1 MPDDLKLKSSKAK
14 SPGADEP
21 AQKNST
27 ANASIAENSIVSN
40 HAVQRLVEL
49 VKAVNHLLCE
59 FYQDYQQNQ
68 VLQISSKADESP
80 VTEADMAAHHLIEQE
95 LKKISPLIPV
105 LSEESSDYKL
115 RFDWHEF
122 WLVDPL
128 DGTREFINKTGEFT
142 VNIALIRHGIVE
154 LAIIGIPTLKRM
166 YLTQKNQPLYRIDE
180 AGDALVWQDITPKPV
195 HLNSWQIAISRRS
208 EWKVYQQF
216 KQALHDRQQ
225 AFDCNNAGS
234 AYKFCLMLEGQIDV
248 YPRFHPTSEWDTAA
262 GQGLLEAIGGGV
274 YDLQGRPFAYNQRH
288 DLLNGHFMAVR
299 HNDFLQPA
307 LEAAHQAVKA
317 LT

>member
-1 MPDDLKLKSSKAK
+1 VPDDMNV
-14 SPGADEP
+14 DD
-21 AQKNST
+21 
-27 ANASIAENSIVSN
+27 SIMNKQSI
-40 HAVQRLVEL
+40 QLLVEL
-49 VKAVNHLLCE
+49 VKKVNHLLCE

-80 VTEADMAAHHLIEQE
+80 VTEADMAAHHFIEKG
-95 LKKISPLIPV
+95 LGKINPLIPV
-105 LSEESSDYKL
+105 LSEESSDHKL
-115 RFDWHEF
+115 RVDWQEF

-142 VNIALIRHGIVE
+142 VNIALIRHGMVE
-154 LAIIGIPTLKRM
+154 LSVIGIPTLKRI
-166 YLTQKNQPLYRIDE
+166 YLRRKNQPLYRIDE
-180 AGDALVWQDITPKPV
+180 AGETLVWQEIRPQPV
-195 HLNSWQIAISRRS
+195 NPDNWKIAISRRS

-262 GQGLLEAIGGGV
+262 GQGLLNAIGGGL
-274 YDLQGRPFAYNQRH
+274 YDLQGRPFVYNQRH
-288 DLLNGHFMAVR
+288 DLLNGHFIAVR
-299 HNDFLQPA
+299 HADFLQPA
-307 LEAAHQAVKA
+307 LQAANAALKA
-317 LT
+317 IS